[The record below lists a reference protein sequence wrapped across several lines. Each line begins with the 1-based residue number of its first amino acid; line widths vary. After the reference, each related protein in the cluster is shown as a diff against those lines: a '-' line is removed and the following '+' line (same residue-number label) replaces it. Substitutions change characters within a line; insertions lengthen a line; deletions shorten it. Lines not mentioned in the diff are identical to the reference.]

1 MRPSTFRPQTV
12 LTGAGFALPDQEK
25 LATVYGNMSK
35 APKGASTARLLP
47 TCPIVSAKTA
57 SGERRKM
64 QLVIP
69 AAIAGSRLLVIPAAI
84 AGSRLLVNNEIN
96 RQLNA
101 QRLTLVCVLDY
112 CDED

>member
-35 APKGASTARLLP
+35 APKGASTSRLLP
-47 TCPIVSAKTA
+47 TCPIVSVKNA
-57 SGERRKM
+57 SGERTKM
-64 QLVIP
+64 QLVM
-69 AAIAGSRLLVIPAAI
+69 PAAI

>member
-35 APKGASTARLLP
+35 APKGQSTARLLP
-47 TCPIVSAKTA
+47 TCPIVAAKNA
-57 SGERRKM
+57 SGDRVKM
-64 QLVIP
+64 QLVMP
-69 AAIAGSRLLVIPAAI
+69 AAN

>member
-47 TCPIVSAKTA
+47 TCPIVSVKNA
-57 SGERRKM
+57 SGERTKM
-64 QLVIP
+64 QLVM
-69 AAIAGSRLLVIPAAI
+69 PAAI

>member
-12 LTGAGFALPDQEK
+12 LTGAGFTLPDQEK

-35 APKGASTARLLP
+35 APKGASTALLLP
-47 TCPIVSAKTA
+47 TCPIVSAKA
-57 SGERRKM
+57 AGGERIKM
-64 QLVIP
+64 QLVM
-69 AAIAGSRLLVIPAAI
+69 PAAI

>member
-12 LTGAGFALPDQEK
+12 LTGAGFTLPDQEK

-35 APKGASTARLLP
+35 RPLGQSTARLLP
-47 TCPIVSAKTA
+47 TCPIVAAKA
-57 SGERRKM
+57 DGGERIKM
-64 QLVIP
+64 QLVM
-69 AAIAGSRLLVIPAAI
+69 PAAI

>member
-47 TCPIVSAKTA
+47 TCPIVSVKNAG
-57 SGERRKM
+57 GERTKM
-64 QLVIP
+64 QLVM
-69 AAIAGSRLLVIPAAI
+69 PAAI

-112 CDED
+112 CDEEVSKCE

>member
-1 MRPSTFRPQTV
+1 MRPSSFRPQTV

-25 LATVYGNMSK
+25 LATVYGNMSR
-35 APKGASTARLLP
+35 APKGASTSRLLP
-47 TCPIVSAKTA
+47 TCPIVVAKA
-57 SGERRKM
+57 AGGERIKM
-64 QLVIP
+64 Q
-69 AAIAGSRLLVIPAAI
+69 LVIPAAI

>member
-1 MRPSTFRPQTV
+1 MRPSSFRPQTV
-12 LTGAGFALPDQEK
+12 LTGAGFTLPDQEK

-35 APKGASTARLLP
+35 RPLGQSTARLLP
-47 TCPIVSAKTA
+47 TCPIVAAKA
-57 SGERRKM
+57 AGGERIKM
-64 QLVIP
+64 QLVM
-69 AAIAGSRLLVIPAAI
+69 PAAI

-112 CDED
+112 CDEEVSKCE

>member
-12 LTGAGFALPDQEK
+12 LTGAGFTLPDQEK

-35 APKGASTARLLP
+35 APKGASTSRLLP
-47 TCPIVSAKTA
+47 TCPIVSVKNA
-57 SGERRKM
+57 SGERSKM
-64 QLVIP
+64 QLVM
-69 AAIAGSRLLVIPAAI
+69 PAAI

>member
-47 TCPIVSAKTA
+47 TCPIVVAKA
-57 SGERRKM
+57 AGGERIKM
-64 QLVIP
+64 QLVMP
-69 AAIAGSRLLVIPAAI
+69 AAIAGSNRRQPPAGEQRDQPPAERPAPDPGVRAGLLRR
-84 AGSRLLVNNEIN
+84 GLK
-96 RQLNA
+96 
-101 QRLTLVCVLDY
+101 
-112 CDED
+112 

>member
-35 APKGASTARLLP
+35 APKGASTSRLLP
-47 TCPIVSAKTA
+47 TCPIVSVKNA
-57 SGERRKM
+57 SGERIKM
-64 QLVIP
+64 QLVM
-69 AAIAGSRLLVIPAAI
+69 PAAI

-101 QRLTLVCVLDY
+101 QHLTLVCVLDY

>member
-35 APKGASTARLLP
+35 APKGASTSRLLP
-47 TCPIVSAKTA
+47 TCPIVAAKA
-57 SGERRKM
+57 AGGERIKM
-64 QLVIP
+64 QLVMP
-69 AAIAGSRLLVIPAAI
+69 AAT

-112 CDED
+112 CDEEVSKCE

>member
-35 APKGASTARLLP
+35 APMGRSAARLLP
-47 TCPIVSAKTA
+47 TCPIVAVKNA
-57 SGERRKM
+57 SGERIKM
-64 QLVIP
+64 QLVM
-69 AAIAGSRLLVIPAAI
+69 SAAI

>member
-12 LTGAGFALPDQEK
+12 LTGAGFTLPDQEK

-47 TCPIVSAKTA
+47 TCPIVSAKA
-57 SGERRKM
+57 ACGERRKM
-64 QLVIP
+64 Q
-69 AAIAGSRLLVIPAAI
+69 LVIPAAI

-112 CDED
+112 CDEEVSKCE

>member
-12 LTGAGFALPDQEK
+12 LTGAGFTLLDQEK
-25 LATVYGNMSK
+25 LATVYGNRSK
-35 APKGASTARLLP
+35 APLGRSAARLLP
-47 TCPIVSAKTA
+47 TCPIVSVKNAG
-57 SGERRKM
+57 GERTKM
-64 QLVIP
+64 QLVM
-69 AAIAGSRLLVIPAAI
+69 PAAI

-101 QRLTLVCVLDY
+101 QRLALVCVLDY

>member
-47 TCPIVSAKTA
+47 TCPIVVAKA
-57 SGERRKM
+57 AGGERKKM
-64 QLVIP
+64 QLVM
-69 AAIAGSRLLVIPAAI
+69 PAAI

-101 QRLTLVCVLDY
+101 QRLALVCVLDY

>member
-47 TCPIVSAKTA
+47 TCPIVAAKA
-57 SGERRKM
+57 AGGERIKM
-64 QLVIP
+64 QLVM
-69 AAIAGSRLLVIPAAI
+69 PAAI

-112 CDED
+112 CDEEANKCE

>member
-47 TCPIVSAKTA
+47 TCPTVSAKA
-57 SGERRKM
+57 AGGERIKM
-64 QLVIP
+64 QLVM
-69 AAIAGSRLLVIPAAI
+69 PAAI

>member
-12 LTGAGFALPDQEK
+12 LTGAGFALLDQEK

-47 TCPIVSAKTA
+47 TCPIVVAKA
-57 SGERRKM
+57 AGGERIKM
-64 QLVIP
+64 QLVM
-69 AAIAGSRLLVIPAAI
+69 PAAI

>member
-35 APKGASTARLLP
+35 APKGASTSRLLP
-47 TCPIVSAKTA
+47 TCPIVSVKNA
-57 SGERRKM
+57 SGERSKM
-64 QLVIP
+64 QLVM
-69 AAIAGSRLLVIPAAI
+69 PAAI

-101 QRLTLVCVLDY
+101 QRLVLVCVLDY

>member
-47 TCPIVSAKTA
+47 TCPIVSAKA
-57 SGERRKM
+57 AGGERRKM
-64 QLVIP
+64 QLVM
-69 AAIAGSRLLVIPAAI
+69 PAAI

-112 CDED
+112 CDEEVSKCE

>member
-1 MRPSTFRPQTV
+1 
-12 LTGAGFALPDQEK
+12 
-25 LATVYGNMSK
+25 
-35 APKGASTARLLP
+35 
-47 TCPIVSAKTA
+47 
-57 SGERRKM
+57 M
-64 QLVIP
+64 QLVM
-69 AAIAGSRLLVIPAAI
+69 PAAI

>member
-12 LTGAGFALPDQEK
+12 L

-35 APKGASTARLLP
+35 APKGASTSRLLP
-47 TCPIVSAKTA
+47 TCPIVSVKNA
-57 SGERRKM
+57 SGERTKM
-64 QLVIP
+64 QLVM
-69 AAIAGSRLLVIPAAI
+69 PAAI

-112 CDED
+112 CDEEVSKCE

>member
-12 LTGAGFALPDQEK
+12 LTGAGFTLPDQEK

-35 APKGASTARLLP
+35 RPLGRSTARLLP
-47 TCPIVSAKTA
+47 TCPIVSVKNAG
-57 SGERRKM
+57 GERTKM
-64 QLVIP
+64 QLVM
-69 AAIAGSRLLVIPAAI
+69 PAAI

-112 CDED
+112 CDEEVSKCE

>member
-1 MRPSTFRPQTV
+1 MRPSSFRPQTV

-47 TCPIVSAKTA
+47 TCPIVVAKA
-57 SGERRKM
+57 AAGERIKM
-64 QLVIP
+64 QLVM
-69 AAIAGSRLLVIPAAI
+69 PAAI

-96 RQLNA
+96 RQLNT

>member
-47 TCPIVSAKTA
+47 TCPIVVAKA
-57 SGERRKM
+57 AGGERIKM
-64 QLVIP
+64 QLVM
-69 AAIAGSRLLVIPAAI
+69 PAAI

-112 CDED
+112 CDEEVSKCE

>member
-47 TCPIVSAKTA
+47 TCPIVVAKA
-57 SGERRKM
+57 AGGERIKM
-64 QLVIP
+64 QLVM
-69 AAIAGSRLLVIPAAI
+69 PAAI

>member
-47 TCPIVSAKTA
+47 TCPIVSAKNA
-57 SGERRKM
+57 SGDRTKM
-64 QLVIP
+64 QLVM
-69 AAIAGSRLLVIPAAI
+69 PAAI

>member
-35 APKGASTARLLP
+35 RPLGRSTARLLP
-47 TCPIVSAKTA
+47 TCPIVSVKNAG
-57 SGERRKM
+57 GERTKM
-64 QLVIP
+64 QLVM
-69 AAIAGSRLLVIPAAI
+69 PAAI

-96 RQLNA
+96 RQLNT
-101 QRLTLVCVLDY
+101 QRLVLVCVLDY